1 MRQAALP
8 ARSFQWAA
16 ASSYNL
22 VGNEQAEPG
31 FEADAL
37 FTGERRAVGFGG
49 LVGIG
54 PGKADGHHLAL
65 PDRPLA
71 IGRRMLLVGDLAL
84 PLAVRTGVGAVGVE
98 ERVAAAQCT
107 VAHHH
112 DALIAAL
119 NPVEHLDGD
128 VIEPVPD
135 HGIGSAPPV
144 VPSIE

>member
-37 FTGERRAVGFGG
+37 FTGERCAVGFGG

-54 PGKADGHHLAL
+54 TGKADRHDLSFPYRPLSETLGVFAVGELTL
-65 PDRPLA
+65 PLA
-71 IGRRMLLVGDLAL
+71 IGC
-84 PLAVRTGVGAVGVE
+84 GVGAVGIKNE
-98 ERVAAAQCT
+98 
-107 VAHHH
+107 
-112 DALIAAL
+112 
-119 NPVEHLDGD
+119 
-128 VIEPVPD
+128 
-135 HGIGSAPPV
+135 SPPRS
-144 VPSIE
+144 VPSRTTMTPWLPPLTPSSISTVMW